1 MGRER
6 MITRTIKIAD
16 VDVMTIDTTTAEVA
30 IKSYTTEPQENEEKY
45 LKVLRKE
52 FETDNFKLVKIEEV
66 QIFEELYGLSE
77 KEFIQ
82 HAKILP
88 NR

>member
-1 MGRER
+1 MARER
-6 MITRTIKIAD
+6 MVTRTIKSAC
-16 VDVMTIDTTTAEVA
+16 VEVMTINTTTAQVKIEC
-30 IKSYTTEPQENEEKY
+30 YTTEPQENDEKY

-52 FETDNFKLVKIEEV
+52 FETDTFKLVKIERV
-66 QIFEELYGLSE
+66 QIYENLYGMSE

-82 HAKILP
+82 HAKLLP

>member
-1 MGRER
+1 MARER
-6 MITRTIKIAD
+6 MITRTIKIAG

-66 QIFEELYGLSE
+66 QIFEELYGMPE
-77 KEFIQ
+77 KEFMRY
-82 HAKILP
+82 AKILP

>member
-1 MGRER
+1 MARER
-6 MITRTIKIAD
+6 MVTRTIKSAC
-16 VDVMTIDTTTAEVA
+16 VEVMTINTTTAEVK
-30 IKSYTTEPQENEEKY
+30 IECYTTEPQENEEKY

-52 FETDNFKLVKIEEV
+52 FETDTFKLVKIERV
-66 QIFEELYGLSE
+66 QIYENLYGMPE

-82 HAKILP
+82 HAKLLL

>member
-1 MGRER
+1 MARER
-6 MITRTIKIAD
+6 MVTRTIKSAV
-16 VDVMTIDTTTAEVA
+16 VDVMTIDTITAEVA
-30 IKSYTTEPQENEEKY
+30 IISYATEPQENEEKY
-45 LKVLRKE
+45 LKILRKE
-52 FETDNFKLVKIEEV
+52 FETDTFKLVKIERV
-66 QIFEELYGLSE
+66 QIYENLYGMSE

>member
-6 MITRTIKIAD
+6 MITRTIKSA
-16 VDVMTIDTTTAEVA
+16 VVEVMTIDTTTAEVA
-30 IKSYTTEPQENEEKY
+30 IISYTTEPQENEEKY
-45 LKVLRKE
+45 LKVLRKK

-66 QIFEELYGLSE
+66 QIFEELYGLPE

-82 HAKILP
+82 YAKILP